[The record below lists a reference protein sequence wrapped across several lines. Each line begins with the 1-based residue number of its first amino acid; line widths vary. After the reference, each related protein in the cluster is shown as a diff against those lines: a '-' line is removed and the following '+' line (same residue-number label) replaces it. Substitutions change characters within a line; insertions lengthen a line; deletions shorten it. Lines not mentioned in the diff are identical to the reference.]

1 AISQVGYEAA
11 RLVTSLLKNDL
22 IIGISFGKHV
32 KHVIEAIPEI
42 DINNIKIVQM
52 VGALGNGDPNTDGPE
67 LVINLASRLNGEY
80 RYINSPAVV
89 NDINL
94 KNSLLEHTQIKSN
107 LNLINKCDIA
117 IHGIGSLDESNSSMK
132 RSGYMDDNLREKY
145 KKDGAVGNILGH
157 LVNSDGQLVKESNH
171 HTIGAPLDLL
181 KNIEWSIGVA
191 TNVIKHTAVLA
202 AIKGKHV
209 NCLVVNYSLA
219 NKLLNE
225 TDS

>member
-117 IHGIGSLDESNSSMK
+117 IHGNRKSTRLNSSHD
-132 RSGYMDDNLREKY
+132 SISY
-145 KKDGAVGNILGH
+145 AVFFL
-157 LVNSDGQLVKESNH
+157 
-171 HTIGAPLDLL
+171 
-181 KNIEWSIGVA
+181 
-191 TNVIKHTAVLA
+191 
-202 AIKGKHV
+202 
-209 NCLVVNYSLA
+209 
-219 NKLLNE
+219 
-225 TDS
+225 